1 VCPTG
6 PSRRNVLFGLV
17 AALAVPGVLASC
29 RTPDEDQ
36 KTSDGRTS
44 TTKNDRETMT
54 MSEPDPIER
63 LRDAINSHDPQRVAA
78 CFTSDYRC
86 ETPHRPTEGFTGSD
100 HVLANWTAIFARLPD
115 LRAEVLRRAAAGP
128 ELWSE
133 WEMVGSGPD
142 GTPALMCGP
151 VVMTI
156 REGRI
161 DWTRFYLS
169 PVPASVAAPT
179 GG

>member
-1 VCPTG
+1 MCPMG
-6 PSRRNVLFGLV
+6 SSRRNVLSGLV
-17 AALAVPGVLASC
+17 AVLAVPGVLTSC
-29 RTPDEDQ
+29 RTPDVDQ
-36 KTSDGRTS
+36 QTPRGRTS
-44 TTKNDRETMT
+44 TQNDRETMT
-54 MSEPDPIER
+54 MNQPDPIER
-63 LRDAINSHDPQRVAA
+63 LRDAINSHDPQRVAD
-78 CFTSDYRC
+78 CFTADYRS

-115 LRAEVLRRAAAGP
+115 LRADVLRRAAAGP

-142 GTPALMCGP
+142 GAPALMRGP
-151 VVMTI
+151 VIMTT

-169 PVPASVAAPT
+169 PVPPPT